1 MDHSGD
7 IMIWPTIAIA
17 AVISSG
23 CHAANTFSAKVELD
37 HTTYV
42 GTRLSNEV
50 DEFIGIRYAEAPLG
64 DLRFRAPQ
72 PPKQQPDV
80 QRATSV
86 SCDICPPRFTGN
98 HFTDTSIDD

>member
-1 MDHSGD
+1 MMWSA
-7 IMIWPTIAIA
+7 IAIA
-17 AVISSG
+17 AVIGSG
-23 CHAANTFSAKVELD
+23 CHAANALSTKVELD
-37 HTTYV
+37 YATYV

-72 PPKQQPDV
+72 LPKQQPDL

-86 SCDICPPRFTGN
+86 SCNLRSQIFTTNRCADIS
-98 HFTDTSIDD
+98 TDD